1 MLYIENKN
9 NTETRDKFKD
19 NQLEFC
25 ISLKQKPFFSNYKIC
40 SSFNEN
46 MYFLYNDKQFK
57 FCNHEGNVSRI
68 YMCRA
73 LSNENMIVKNNNLKD
88 SFKTVEESSLANAN
102 WDIVND
108 FNKDL
113 DGFSKLQTRSTIKD
127 NNGEEYLL
135 SVYKNVDQYLRV
147 PALNDILI
155 LEKDSNIVGRMI
167 VQYTN
172 DEIINQINDNPQM
185 FSYCSNK
192 SKAPFFSNK
201 KDFEKY
207 ITDND
212 IKFNDNLVDTE
223 SFKTL
228 KKTVKGFHNKAF
240 IEYSELDVYTDLRG
254 KGLGSQM
261 YFHMSQ
267 QLNKSNIELYSSQ
280 LLNELSSRLWEKLE
294 IKFKDQITKKKIF
307 NNENPRYCLVIPENM
322 SYPFDKNKKER
333 KVKIKK
339 M

>member
-9 NTETRDKFKD
+9 STETRERFKE

-25 ISLKQKPFFSNYKIC
+25 IALKQKPFFSNYKIC
-40 SSFNEN
+40 SSFDED

-57 FCNHEGNVSRI
+57 YCNHEGNVSRV

-73 LSNENMIVKNNNLKD
+73 LSNENMIVKNDNLKD
-88 SFKTVEESSLANAN
+88 SFKVIEESSLTNAN

-113 DGFSKLQTRSTIKD
+113 DGFSKLQTKLTIKD
-127 NNGEEYLL
+127 NDGEEYLL
-135 SVYKNVDQYLRV
+135 SVYKNVDQYLNV
-147 PALNDILI
+147 PALNDMLI

-172 DEIINQINDNPQM
+172 DEIVNQINDNPQM
-185 FSYCSNK
+185 FSYCAIK
-192 SKAPFFSNK
+192 PKAPFFSEK
-201 KDFEKY
+201 EDFEKY
-207 ITDND
+207 IKDNN
-212 IKFNDNLVDTE
+212 IKLNYNLVDNK
-223 SFKTL
+223 SFKML
-228 KKTVKGFHNKAF
+228 EKTVKGFHNKAF
-240 IEYSELDVYTDLRG
+240 VEYSELDRYTDLRG

-267 QLNKSNIELYSSQ
+267 QLNKSNIELYSSK

-294 IKFKDQITKKKIF
+294 IKFKNEVTKKKIF
-307 NNENPRYCLVIPENM
+307 NDEEPRYCLVVPEQMN
-322 SYPFDKNKKER
+322 YPLEKNKKER
-333 KVKIKK
+333 KLKIKK